1 MDKSLWERLRA
12 LEITPLAGALFSVVS
27 IVALPFGDL
36 APGDD
41 FVDVL
46 SELLLGA
53 IVTGVLWLLVLP
65 GLVGLAKIPPVS
77 TRALLVL
84 LVLVAGGVVRG
95 LAIILGADY
104 FDFVSSAGVGQRV
117 ANSISTTVLWLGV
130 FALFTH
136 AAAVFTSRYE
146 ATLRRLT
153 LARASRVS
161 HSEVAKILSSLES
174 GFKRLDAESIDES
187 AAREQMATIAASLER
202 DIITEIKAHSRDLW
216 SFSNAERPQLKMF
229 PLLRLAMRRLDYSV
243 WFVAGIF
250 GVVGVLNLSS
260 TVGVG
265 EALWRVGL
273 SIVLIVAMDAVF
285 RQWIHSPTRESVWP
299 NIAYLVA
306 LGALVQI
313 PMGVAG
319 YFLDNT
325 PWAVAFI
332 VLLII
337 PTAGLP
343 VMHSTLNLADSAR
356 DDLLRTV
363 MSIDSRSD
371 SSLNEPTHS
380 SSELASYLHNSLQS
394 EIQSVIVA
402 LKSAASDS
410 TRVDVGKASLER
422 LRIIA
427 NRSLDEEF
435 AAFSRAPKDHL
446 DQSIEGWKGI
456 LDIDL
461 TWEVGALYS
470 QDPRIAT
477 VVHII
482 EEVASNSAVHAG
494 ATHMRVVVSVERN
507 TFVVQLWDNAGV
519 SAMASQGLGNSWLDQ
534 FVAEP
539 SRERSASQTFEAQ
552 YRV

>member
-41 FVDVL
+41 FADVL

-53 IVTGVLWLLVLP
+53 IVTGFFWLLVLP
-65 GLVGLAKIPPVS
+65 GLVGIAKIPPGS

-95 LAIILGADY
+95 LAVVLGADY
-104 FDFVSSAGVGQRV
+104 FYFVSSAGAGQRV

-136 AAAVFTSRYE
+136 ATRVFKARYE

-161 HSEVAKILSSLES
+161 HSEVSKILSSLEL
-174 GFKRLDAESIDES
+174 GIKKVDPGTIDES
-187 AAREQMATIAASLER
+187 LAREQMATIATSLER
-202 DIITEIKAHSRDLW
+202 DIITEIKVHSRDLW

-273 SIVLIVAMDAVF
+273 SLALIVAMDTVF
-285 RQWIHSPTRESVWP
+285 RQWIHSSTRESVWP
-299 NIAYLVA
+299 NILYLVA
-306 LGALVQI
+306 FGGLVQI

-319 YFLDNT
+319 YLLDNT
-325 PWAVAFI
+325 PWAVVFI

-337 PTAGLP
+337 PIAALP

-363 MSIDSRSD
+363 MGIDSRSD
-371 SSLNEPTHS
+371 PSLNEPTHS

-446 DQSIEGWKGI
+446 DQVIGGWKGI

-470 QDPRIAT
+470 EDPRIAT

-482 EEVASNSAVHAG
+482 EEVASNSAVHGG
-494 ATHMRVVVSVERN
+494 ATTMTVSV
-507 TFVVQLWDNAGV
+507 
-519 SAMASQGLGNSWLDQ
+519 SATGDRFSITIVNDAPMARMMSPGLGDSWLSQ
-534 FVAEP
+534 FAAEP
-539 SRERSASQTFEAQ
+539 SPRSQGSHTFSAV
-552 YRV
+552 YAL